1 MTLARCFFCCFY
13 FAECS
18 CNPTRI
24 TQPLL
29 DQFCAEPKYKVNSM
43 RAPQFIAQPKSGVY
57 HTSDSVHLDCNITS
71 VPGYTGK
78 FLWEH
83 NGTVVNSD
91 SLHTVIQ
98 TGPTSSRLL
107 LPRFSKQVQG
117 EYRCRVMDG
126 NYTLLSQTAMLEL
139 PGEPQIPS
147 VIFQLPWRVDSFS
160 ALQTLPYRN
169 TNGGKILRVRLC
181 HYFDT
186 KLMVAMLRAFT
197 KRNMQ

>member
-1 MTLARCFFCCFY
+1 MCRDEFSSVFFWCFF

-18 CNPTRI
+18 CNPTTI

-29 DQFCAEPKYKVNSM
+29 DQFRAEPKYKVNSM

-71 VPGYTGK
+71 VPGYAGK
-78 FLWEH
+78 FLWEY
-83 NGTVVNSD
+83 NGTVVNGD

-98 TGPTSSRLL
+98 TGPTTSRLL

-126 NYTLLSQTAMLEL
+126 NYTVLSQTAMLEL
-139 PGEPQIPS
+139 PGEPQVALGPS
-147 VIFQLPWRVDSFS
+147 VTFQLPWRVDSFS
-160 ALQTLPYRN
+160 ALQTQP
-169 TNGGKILRVRLC
+169 ILNY
-181 HYFDT
+181 HT
-186 KLMVAMLRAFT
+186 EILMVA
-197 KRNMQ
+197 KS